1 MAGSSSK
8 TPARK
13 SAAKK
18 TAAKSAA
25 KTVAG
30 RASTGRATSAAGGN
44 VRSLVI
50 VESPT
55 KARTIGRF
63 LPQGYTVLASVGHV
77 RDLPQNA
84 SEIPEKYKKDAWAR
98 IGVDVDNDFAPLY
111 VVPGG
116 SRKVLAELR
125 AALKDVDQLILATDE
140 DREGESI
147 SWHLLQELKPKVPVR
162 RMVFH
167 EITERA
173 IRQSLEEFRD
183 VDENLVK
190 AQEARRIIDR
200 LTGYTVSPL
209 LWTTVAPRLSA
220 GRVQSVAVRLVVVRE
235 RERRAFRRAR
245 SIRSVWSR
253 RA

>member
-1 MAGSSSK
+1 MAGSTSK

-13 SAAKK
+13 TAAKK
-18 TAAKSAA
+18 TAP
-25 KTVAG
+25 KTVTR
-30 RASTGRATSAAGGN
+30 RASAGGSTGAPTGAA
-44 VRSLVI
+44 RSLVI

-63 LPQGYTVLASVGHV
+63 LPPGYKVLASVGHV

-125 AALKDVDQLILATDE
+125 AALKDADQLILATDE

-173 IRQSLEEFRD
+173 IKTAPAPSASAPATDATRCSHLRG
-183 VDENLVK
+183 L
-190 AQEARRIIDR
+190 RR
-200 LTGYTVSPL
+200 S
-209 LWTTVAPRLSA
+209 
-220 GRVQSVAVRLVVVRE
+220 RE
-235 RERRAFRRAR
+235 
-245 SIRSVWSR
+245 
-253 RA
+253 

>member
-1 MAGSSSK
+1 M
-8 TPARK
+8 
-13 SAAKK
+13 
-18 TAAKSAA
+18 
-25 KTVAG
+25 
-30 RASTGRATSAAGGN
+30 
-44 VRSLVI
+44 RSLVI

-235 RERRAFRRAR
+235 RERRAFRSGTWWDLVAQLAHLDAQFEAKLVAVGGKRIATGRDFDKTTGRLTGTDGVSAR
-245 SIRSVWSR
+245 DLVL
-253 RA
+253 